1 MGAIAPTAKK
11 LWGDAFKSPPQEF
24 CYVSFE
30 TVKCT
35 LKIRIYHYA
44 SDKSCA
50 DFSLKCTKSVW
61 RQPGPTGGAYSTP
74 PDLAGFRSW
83 SRDKERRKGEKTGGD
98 RQLREGTE
106 EGGKGREG
114 RRRGIEWEKNGS
126 RNLAGAS
133 KGTIRHRNPRG
144 TIFLAGS
151 GSNVSV
157 IGDGLYHIHRPTC
170 FLPKDGLGEVF

>member
-1 MGAIAPTAKK
+1 MKHQTVGGGLEPSGNILVQTNCLDITMARKTSLQGCGDTCRNGSFCTAHF
-11 LWGDAFKSPPQEF
+11 LF
-24 CYVSFE
+24 
-30 TVKCT
+30 
-35 LKIRIYHYA
+35 
-44 SDKSCA
+44 
-50 DFSLKCTKSVW
+50 
-61 RQPGPTGGAYSTP
+61 
-74 PDLAGFRSW
+74 GF
-83 SRDKERRKGEKTGGD
+83 GTGGD